1 MIKTMYGRGVHSDMA
16 NYNFEKPPIH
26 VEYLTTTPIRYVD
39 ANGGGS
45 GFFFNQ
51 NGNTYLVTNK
61 HVLCPESENQPTE
74 IEIRLRDKSDFRNS
88 RSHRLSL
95 YDNDVRK
102 WYQFDTD
109 KEEEEIDIAVL
120 PINPRLST
128 IDDLEDK
135 SHNSGSIAF
144 TPECIIHKNYLIS
157 NDVHIVG
164 YPGDLVDKSTWYP
177 IRRNAVIASAYGT
190 MFNNNPYFV
199 TDARMHPGTSG
210 SPIVMSGLDPVTG
223 GSGVPPNRQ
232 KSTLLL
238 GIHSAT
244 FYGSGLDEFQSSGE
258 VSDCESPNPP
268 TRYDLNIG
276 WYPELIYEIINENE
290 GNN

>member
-1 MIKTMYGRGVHSDMA
+1 MRLD
-16 NYNFEKPPIH
+16 FEKPPISI
-26 VEYLTTTPIRYVD
+26 EYLTTTPIRYID

-51 NGNTYLVTNK
+51 NGHTYLVTNK
-61 HVLCPESENQPTE
+61 HVLCPELENKPTE
-74 IEIRLRDKSDFRNS
+74 IGIRLRDRSNFRNS
-88 RSHRLSL
+88 NSHTISL
-95 YDNDVRK
+95 YENGERK
-102 WYQFDTD
+102 WFQFDTGPNG
-109 KEEEEIDIAVL
+109 EEIDIAVL
-120 PINPRLST
+120 PIHPKLST

-135 SHNSGSIAF
+135 SHQSGSIAF
-144 TPECIIHKNYLIS
+144 TPECIVHKNYLIS

-190 MFNNNPYFV
+190 LFNGSPYFL

-223 GSGVPPNRQ
+223 GDGVPANRQ
-232 KSTLLL
+232 KSVLLL

-244 FYGSGLDEFQSSGE
+244 FYGSGLDEFQSKGDS
-258 VSDCESPNPP
+258 SDCEESNPP
-268 TRYDLNIG
+268 TKYELNIG
-276 WYPELIYEIINENE
+276 WYPELICRLIN
-290 GNN
+290 